1 MGKLP
6 SLQSLFQ
13 RQATR
18 RRMKVRTVCR
28 KLLAIESLESRE
40 LFAKDTIQI
49 GSLSDLSEYFDASTG
64 SYIIGD
70 EKTISVTIADG
81 IVIDTSNALGQAGS
95 ILIQADEITI
105 GSNVQITANGAL
117 DPVTG
122 FEQDGSITLLSEN
135 ILKGFNAGPVIQI
148 EDLISLLGGQ
158 HSTITVGDSTLIEG
172 GAIEISTDSGNELVG
187 DFWAS
192 QVHLASKVLLEAFH
206 IPDVLALPISLQVW
220 EPVSEITVGLGVT
233 IQSSAEVSLSA
244 TATANAFGKAVWNT
258 LNLDGWKY
266 KALFE
271 LTSAVP
277 HGFAFGEFYNR
288 ATATIKVSTDTSIS
302 AEEDIDIT
310 TKVDNVTELEVAT
323 IKNLGITQTNP
334 KAVSFAWGSTE
345 VITVSTI
352 LLDVGT
358 LVESSYGNVTIEA
371 EAADENTVSTKA
383 TSYRDGFVSIGGALA
398 YSNATVTVDV
408 YGTVTSGNPEAHPV
422 KLPNLIFNPA
432 FTVDFATHSLVFDTA
447 LTYQTGDRVL
457 FDSPDGST
465 IPGLVPGTVYYA
477 IVNAAN
483 PNAMQLAW
491 TLDDAKDGI
500 AISWAASYPTLTVAN
515 VPLPI
520 VVVDSVYTNS
530 VLFSYNTLPGTTTP
544 VFTDGQLVTYS
555 PKVGQFLGANDP
567 NGNLLG
573 ALPAGQ
579 YTVRIITSP
588 QPDLFPL
595 AIQLV
600 DQAGLVGPSGNVVVL
615 NTNSFFTTAG
625 GTVVQIASVDLQSSQ
640 ISLNFPALSDS
651 QEGQASLPS
660 PTAQTPTQNAL
671 FTNGQPLTFTS
682 GLGNQIGNLVDTRS
696 YWAVVDPATPGVIRL
711 ASNLEQ
717 SVAANPAVQN
727 LVPQLKTVFN
737 QTAMQ
742 SVASSFTNVN
752 SITSTALQAD
762 NTYSVWNNADGGTF
776 SITLLGPDGV
786 VTTADL
792 AWNVS
797 SGDLQSALNSLSG
810 IVSTVSG
817 QGTELHPWIVS
828 ILFQFEIGTVE
839 PGTGLVFSSNPNI
852 VDGTAVVYLGNAA
865 KPIAGLTLGD
875 TYYAYNSTN
884 PSFDT
889 DISQYVLNL
898 RMTTD
903 ATVPVVQYELVQS
916 LTDSQGNRYS
926 FLSNIASENLLTLNL
941 PSSVTIQS
949 IDGSELVGGTV
960 NSRTLAANSAT
971 TVFSFATSGTFALI
985 VTDSLGNLQTTQSL
999 DFDASA
1005 DEVQAALNSLA
1016 GLAVRVTGLG
1026 TLTSPWTVSGLIDQT
1041 LTADSTLLRSDT
1053 FLSMMLFDEISVDTQ
1068 QISTDATGGSFSL
1081 NLSAGG
1087 QTFTTAAIPVN
1098 ATADMVQ
1105 DSIEQSRIVNN
1116 IPVVRASV
1124 TGTGT
1129 TVDPWQISMWYQAIQ
1144 TGDPLTF
1151 SDSWLMNSMGMVH
1164 GQTYYAVISPSQL
1177 TPSGVTLSLG
1187 LTPSGATSATPQVIA
1202 MQEFLLLDPSSNG
1215 LMVGSEMGIA
1225 HVPEDTGVTI
1235 RATLEASDSASMST
1249 NIGLFPMLGFYINS
1263 FAGKNIKLDDGTWIS
1278 GIEEHIQEKLPEEA
1292 LAQAHAAQDHAQAHH
1307 GKKIDGT
1314 NTFEISLGFAL
1325 IVSENQV
1332 AVTIGSSAVIESQGS
1347 VTIGSEIGHVLHSF
1361 AAAGTARTTAS
1372 DIAKKENK
1380 ALGVGLAMT
1389 FVDNTSNAIIESN
1402 AQVSGATGVSIEST
1416 IEYPFAW
1423 KQTAISEVRNGG
1435 LEDDWKS
1442 RGSTGTQ
1449 IAENVLT
1456 NALFANAFGVSN
1468 WLFNDSTNVDA
1479 MAGDSDATKLDF
1491 ALSGSL
1497 LVKSITNSNL
1507 AQIHDGARINQSPN
1521 VLAKEEQGLELVAE
1535 TVIDHVSMAGQ
1546 MILGLNV
1553 GWLAYANKTKG
1564 GLGENSNFL
1573 LGLTDAKNNIGGSF
1587 NFSVL
1592 DNSTQA
1598 ILGGAMTQADSAT
1611 PSGPTQVDF
1620 GNDGLLLESLTQ
1632 VEFIPLAQSGGISTG
1647 FGLEASIVNIDVVH
1661 QTTQSAVVDA
1671 TLAAE
1676 ITANHETSG
1685 EIEISAQDRSTLTPG
1700 TGGLFI
1706 GESVNIGFS
1715 SSTVVLNRD
1724 VQAFIGGT
1732 LSSESA
1738 SPPPESHWP
1747 TIESFGSVVIDA
1759 SASGKI
1765 IPVSIAGSVT
1775 KRKSQEAGKVVN
1787 NGVADPENESHF
1799 GFGVSG
1805 SYSEA
1810 NITDAVQAYLNG
1822 VELAGEV
1829 TASEVGPSESIAL
1842 EIEATNSTQAD
1853 LATGAAAFQREN
1865 GRNSGAGIAGAG
1877 STLIYASTVQA
1888 VVSNADVMAYEL
1900 SLKSENS
1907 KDLGA
1912 FAAGLDGSSVAATAI
1927 EVAGSVAINQITN
1940 VTKSQLL
1947 DSSGEELGTITF
1959 LALENDDV
1967 VAAAGTLTIVT
1978 SLGSSSMGRDEGKT
1992 KVKVGFGFGF
2002 AQNLLD
2008 STTFATLSDSE
2019 LDQVEGNIDL
2029 QAEQASRSFVLAA
2042 GAVFEVG
2049 KGIGIAPYGMVA
2061 LNEYSQSDVHASI
2074 AGSTINSSSA
2084 AAGAE
2089 ADGSAEPATGISVAS
2104 TLIPIMITAAGDLGL
2119 GIAYKTGPAAL
2130 EASIGAGVSVTEVSI
2145 TGNSLATISD
2155 STIALEQGELVVN
2168 AFTGQADDYSELDET
2183 LTEINLPLG
2192 KYNLYSL
2199 AIAGGLSTALS
2210 AAGSMALGIN
2220 GVGAG
2225 IGSTTAIKT
2234 QAEVSQDSNIVLHDD
2249 SDTGGG
2255 LSITALEN
2263 IDVYND
2269 AGGASV
2275 SFAVS
2280 DGDVSFGVAVG
2291 IGAAVHTSTNSVIAA
2306 LEASNVT
2313 LTGDLV
2319 LDSRSESEV
2328 KSIGFGVALD
2338 LSVASLTGVSFAAS
2352 SATAKIDS
2360 NATISAYLS
2369 GGSTIV
2375 GDDSVD
2381 ILSVTASD
2389 GSVFYTAV
2397 GSGSLAG
2404 AAGGGV
2410 GVALAA
2416 GSSVSR
2422 IEPTHKISAYVGT
2435 DESAN
2440 SQVAIPTTHVAVL
2453 GPVVV
2458 QATNEQ
2464 ELTAEAIAVASSVA
2478 FGFEGSG
2485 SVAAAGASSRIT
2497 SANTITAGLLTG
2509 TVLNSSLQGADGNA
2523 ISVQAADSA
2532 IISSTVGSGAGAF
2545 SISPIPV
2552 GVSLGISISEI
2563 TNNNRSQA
2571 LIESTS
2577 ISTDGSDILVETM
2590 GSGDQYSKSVATSVT
2605 DGLGIAGAG
2614 GNSNIYDNSE
2624 FTASVEGGTSIDTT
2638 SQATGSNPTVL
2649 GDLSVLA
2656 HSAQT
2661 ILAEVFGGA
2670 LDIGIGSVGVFIS
2683 NAVRSGATKANLVA
2697 EGGIRTGNL
2706 NVEATTE
2713 QTITSEGMSVTI
2725 GLLAGT
2731 GETHNLVVDEQVG
2744 VLLGSESVDTQKPW
2758 SVSGDLTLE
2767 ASSKNHAVGKT
2778 SGAGDGQQGVNI
2790 AGLGGGSFKVDSDV
2804 SPVVS
2809 VSVSDLAIVVTGA
2822 SLMRAMA
2829 DSVNQAQTRSG
2840 SGSLFGGVAAIADT
2854 VNSPNL
2860 SLTTNALNLTAGS
2873 ATFQIGNDLMYQTST
2888 NSVYATLVGGSG
2900 ATATN
2905 TSSPIQAMT
2914 LGQGTVIASTG
2925 SVVLSSVGA
2934 MRGAGGGD
2942 SLNAFGFMANVG
2954 GGGLEGGFGALSTST
2969 MDAASTI
2976 TLSDGVSIV
2985 AKDKGSIQIA
2995 AQSDWSID
3003 QFSHMSTGS
3012 VFSGDGIA
3020 SNIDSDLGTAIQ
3032 IGDGVELMA
3041 PGGQVGI
3048 GTSIRSVT
3056 SADSYS
3062 RTFGLAGVVAGNVDN
3077 STNTA
3082 QSVTVGQNTTIAAA
3096 QGVTLTAGFN
3106 PLLQTGT
3113 QNDAYAIVT
3122 TRVIGLLDF
3131 PTNHYKS
3138 DLNADNTVTIGSGT
3152 NITSGRDVQIGSV
3165 PGINSAVAYSFQNID
3180 GAKGKTHTQ
3189 TDGVTETN
3197 VVTLN
3202 GTIVAGEYHE
3212 LAIDI
3217 QESGSS
3223 YTMAINGGAPQSFPV
3238 SSDGALQMVS
3248 PTADQAFI
3256 PFQVAVNDAYDP
3268 ADLLVGLDPTVQAV
3282 LSLSLSST
3290 PVPAINLQGL
3300 AAVGG
3305 RVLIEAG
3312 TLSGSGSVSAYA
3324 PSLDVVNQT
3333 DAYLLL
3339 GSMTIPQTYGMGQ
3352 IDLTGGATRPSTL
3365 LFQSDASAPTVHVS
3379 MTGTGPVGNNA
3390 SGPALGL
3397 LGNITNTNGT
3407 VSISNA
3413 EGSFIQDGTIVAE
3426 SVTIDVPNASY
3437 IVNTPEAYFG
3447 TSGNIQNYWGNNV
3460 NLIPDGNFE
3469 SKQWSSETNNF
3480 IYNPVQLGWSF
3491 SPLSG
3496 ISGNGSG
3503 FTSSNNSAPIGS
3515 QVAFV
3520 QKTGTISR
3528 KLTGLIPGSSYLL
3541 DFYAAQRAGY
3551 GSQALSLSIGS
3562 LSLGTITPSGTS
3574 YQLTSIPFV
3583 APPPETTAV
3592 QDTTMLTLSTGVN
3605 DTATAAWN
3613 PNLISIPTSGTLSFE
3628 FTYQA
3633 GGNKGADGVAMVF
3646 QNQGGYALGQTGGSL
3661 GYVGILGNTAA
3672 YQINLYDGHTQ
3683 GSNFVTTNSAG
3694 TYSGTQDVSFNSG
3707 NPIKVL
3713 LVYDADAQSVSE
3725 SLTDLVTN
3733 VTFQRI
3739 YPGIDLAS
3747 VLGSTATFGFTGGEG
3762 AVTSVQTISNF
3773 TMTTSSTNS
3782 ISGFQGWGYVTPLT
3796 LTITGLDPGGTDVTA
3811 FIDGLTISQNATG
3824 FTPGLNWYSPYLST
3838 GAYSANIAASS
3849 AANALFGSSSNASNA
3864 TGFSNWLYNASQI
3877 NISSFTNSNVSVG
3890 NVGSNY
3896 PNKAGNNWNTREN
3909 GKGWMFF
3916 GSQIPYLWASATT
3929 ISNGSE
3935 YMTDYNS
3942 IDNLGYLDTL
3952 ANAQSYSPMASGNL
3966 NDSNLNVT
3974 QGTGPQNGNSGAMR
3988 GVFPTVPYNINGT
4001 IPSQAVVASPQS
4013 RQLGGSIT
4021 AGNISVSALYI
4032 DINGPIQV
4040 GSVNPPISVI
4050 LGSELQTSIDQF
4062 QQNYNAGIELN
4073 TKLSIDSYLLNSGL
4087 KGYYDAQLVQL
4098 FLEPYAVNAGD
4109 VAAVFNGG
4117 ILSTTSAGK
4126 ISMHSSPNVIS
4137 IVNQT
4142 NIPLVLEGIAASGTS
4157 AKGLVEFQ
4165 DTFSNTST
4173 VYVYNAIS
4181 DEIKI
4186 YRGAYGATREEIIS
4200 SGTTSSG
4207 ATISHAIEPNLSYQW
4222 TQDAYI
4228 SRELSF
4234 TNSNEHYTLRG
4245 SAVKDSWSWG
4255 PLNSD
4260 GTAPTNYGLA
4270 SNPFAATSNELILTD
4285 GVQNEATAVWYQ
4297 RPVTLPTTGT
4307 FSVQFEYQAGGNKAA
4322 DGVAFAFQNQGISA
4336 VGGAGGGLGYV
4347 GITGPTAAYQI
4358 NIYNGHTL
4366 GSNFVTTNT
4375 SGTYLPTG
4383 SVSFNSGHAIRVQ
4396 LVFDVDLKTVTE
4408 NLTDTVSGAIFTRT
4422 YSNIDLATILGAT
4435 AFIGFTGGDGG
4446 ATSVQTVSEFSYSNG
4461 DISGFDDFIGRAR
4474 NNGVVL
4480 GQHPSTSYT
4489 QTLSAVITDFETA
4502 KTTFASSNNDA
4513 WNYGPS
4519 STWTWTYPTEIL
4531 LRLKSQLP
4539 ASNPIAIDFSGIT
4552 TGSLSV
4558 QSTNSS
4564 LYVNGTIQFPGSVE
4578 LVASQGVFASE
4589 GGRIEAQSVQFESSS
4604 GSIGTSGAPI
4614 YIDLAGLTPVMA
4626 SSSTG
4631 VYLKVPSDLLVGSV
4645 QSQKGPVVLQAGG
4658 DIQGVAGSTSLSVM
4672 GTNIQLTAS
4681 SGSIGTQSVPL
4692 RIQTQAS
4699 QLDTGTIVDGLL
4711 TASALDSIY
4720 VLQPSGEL
4728 RLASVV
4734 TTAPLGVV
4742 SIVNTTGDIT
4752 DGLREDVFGLNG
4764 SNLSSDSVSHLVQ
4777 AIERQA
4783 TDSVTTTVDAFEGLV
4798 DANYRTFWNI
4808 VGNSTEQEGS
4818 LVLTEQGINL
4828 YQTQANAYYGLPA
4841 QSGFSGWN
4849 GVGSNA
4855 SAAFS
4860 NSLKLSNGTSN
4871 SATAVWN
4878 PMELQLPSTGS
4889 FEMNFVYQTTGNGLN
4904 YGIALAFQT
4913 QGISALGGPGADLG
4927 YVGIAGPT
4935 AAYQINTNNQPG
4947 FIPGTNFV
4955 STNTSGTYLLTGSV
4969 NLSSGNPIQVQLV
4982 YDADANTLTETLQDA
4997 VALTSFS
5004 RVYTQVNLSTLLG
5017 TKAYLGFTGS
5027 DGQGTI
5033 AQTVSDFSIVGV
5045 ASAVEVQSYVDGL
5058 YANAV
5063 EVFEGDL
5070 VFGPD
5075 WEDLSQFEA
5084 YDPSYS
5090 FTLSTN
5096 AESQLTEGALTVTN
5110 LYALLSLEALSPKG
5124 TQQLGLNVAP
5134 VITTTVLYLNAGGSI
5149 GRDQAPV
5156 EIALGDIKTGQ
5167 LTAFQKTLLT
5177 EATSAGELQ
5186 FVGTDAS
5193 GARVV
5198 YSYGDEPQGVTP
5210 TAVIVKISRPLNV
5223 DVSDSGIAM
5232 LEATGS
5238 IHLTEAIGSMNVLYA
5253 IAGQNDSVTL
5263 VAQSGLA
5270 QAILGSSTAVQGWSL
5285 NSSGDLG
5292 YAGADSAWS
5301 PTSMTLHSVPKG
5313 GVSADMLSLTA
5324 GGTIGSSEQS
5334 LLFNATGPVDL
5345 FSLASAWLDSGSS
5358 VLLREWTVKDAL
5370 NLDVAGNT
5378 VDALAGQ
5385 RSSFEGFE
5393 SDPVGWN
5400 ANSLNGNASIATTL
5414 SGSEVLTLSTDANP
5428 DAANPTFG
5436 YGQASYTK
5444 NTPVH
5449 FDAKFLIGFLYQS
5462 PGTGGRVA
5470 LNLGNPDQPG
5480 LALVLN
5486 LGQSGGNGAWAGFV
5500 DTAEIETAS
5509 QGQSLG
5515 TVDLSSNHPIL
5526 VVWSFD
5532 AITQIATATFTD
5544 TVTDQTATVSQSG
5557 IKWFERLGS
5566 RSAQMSWQAFGDGTA
5581 NLTQSISEF
5590 QLIDGPVNLAS
5601 GSLSVQTTGALGKP
5615 STQDLQQFNNWISAG
5630 TGAVVSSNALKL
5642 TDGNGNEANAFW
5654 YPSPLDLASTDSFTI
5669 EFSYTASGTR
5679 QADGITLAF
5688 QTQGTR
5694 ALGAPGG
5701 ALGYAGIS
5709 GPTAAY
5715 QINIYNGYTQG
5726 SNFVTTNTT
5735 QSYLS
5740 TGQVFFNS
5748 GNTIQVQLVFDT
5760 DSNTVTETLT
5770 DTVTGATFTRS
5781 YSDIDL
5787 TELLGSVCYVGFTG
5801 GDGGETSIQTVSN
5814 FSLKS
5819 QASAIGAQPILML
5832 INQQV
5837 QITSAGSIVAE
5848 QVLGDLEVGSISS
5861 GASIDLTAPFGA
5873 IVSYEVPSGTGSTG
5887 NGEAPRLGLVAPRV
5901 AIAALQG
5908 IGLTTKPLEVHT
5920 DRLAGQTV
5928 LNDLVMRHDALTGD
5942 ASASILKLLAGGVIQ
5957 FTSNS
5962 HLSVDGQVVAQS
5974 ARFIAGVADRH
5985 LELMIGQLSDPLG
5998 GALPITLG
6006 GFENLRINDSAFE
6019 QGRDFDLGQGLLDT
6033 QTSRLVLGDVR
6044 ELSMSLGLGNDSI
6057 NVKNPSGLNNLDI
6070 EGRAGIDTLLV
6081 DLRTLG
6087 AWVTADSIS
6096 TATSTI
6102 RHSGIED
6109 RQLRNLESDSG
6120 VDSFPSITLMQEDF
6134 PANRLLILGT
6144 SGPDSVALNAHSTGW
6159 RINTVWNGQTSERR
6173 SFASGQIADVQL
6185 FTLGGNDFV
6194 TILGSTSLPV
6204 NLRTGRDD
6212 DWISV
6217 QNASA
6222 TITDLHGNNFIS
6234 TGGGD
6239 DTIHTGTG
6247 DDEIDAGGGQNKITD
6262 EGGLNSIST
6271 GAQNDRIYHANADDA
6286 ILAGGGIN
6294 DIWLNGVL
6302 KGWSNPK
6309 LPLDVDRDG
6318 QISPIDALLLIDEI
6332 NKVGPRRLV
6341 GSPDSVS
6348 FYIDPDND
6356 GFLTPLDVLALVSWL
6371 NRLSGAGSG
6380 ESNSDGP
6387 TESFLDS
6394 LATERQRNADVYFA
6408 SYQEDLLPE
6417 SLKRT
6422 RRGI

>member
-1 MGKLP
+1 
-6 SLQSLFQ
+6 
-13 RQATR
+13 
-18 RRMKVRTVCR
+18 
-28 KLLAIESLESRE
+28 
-40 LFAKDTIQI
+40 
-49 GSLSDLSEYFDASTG
+49 
-64 SYIIGD
+64 
-70 EKTISVTIADG
+70 
-81 IVIDTSNALGQAGS
+81 
-95 ILIQADEITI
+95 
-105 GSNVQITANGAL
+105 
-117 DPVTG
+117 
-122 FEQDGSITLLSEN
+122 
-135 ILKGFNAGPVIQI
+135 
-148 EDLISLLGGQ
+148 
-158 HSTITVGDSTLIEG
+158 
-172 GAIEISTDSGNELVG
+172 
-187 DFWAS
+187 
-192 QVHLASKVLLEAFH
+192 
-206 IPDVLALPISLQVW
+206 
-220 EPVSEITVGLGVT
+220 
-233 IQSSAEVSLSA
+233 
-244 TATANAFGKAVWNT
+244 
-258 LNLDGWKY
+258 
-266 KALFE
+266 
-271 LTSAVP
+271 
-277 HGFAFGEFYNR
+277 
-288 ATATIKVSTDTSIS
+288 
-302 AEEDIDIT
+302 
-310 TKVDNVTELEVAT
+310 
-323 IKNLGITQTNP
+323 
-334 KAVSFAWGSTE
+334 
-345 VITVSTI
+345 
-352 LLDVGT
+352 
-358 LVESSYGNVTIEA
+358 
-371 EAADENTVSTKA
+371 
-383 TSYRDGFVSIGGALA
+383 
-398 YSNATVTVDV
+398 
-408 YGTVTSGNPEAHPV
+408 
-422 KLPNLIFNPA
+422 
-432 FTVDFATHSLVFDTA
+432 
-447 LTYQTGDRVL
+447 
-457 FDSPDGST
+457 
-465 IPGLVPGTVYYA
+465 
-477 IVNAAN
+477 
-483 PNAMQLAW
+483 
-491 TLDDAKDGI
+491 
-500 AISWAASYPTLTVAN
+500 
-515 VPLPI
+515 
-520 VVVDSVYTNS
+520 
-530 VLFSYNTLPGTTTP
+530 
-544 VFTDGQLVTYS
+544 
-555 PKVGQFLGANDP
+555 
-567 NGNLLG
+567 
-573 ALPAGQ
+573 
-579 YTVRIITSP
+579 
-588 QPDLFPL
+588 
-595 AIQLV
+595 
-600 DQAGLVGPSGNVVVL
+600 
-615 NTNSFFTTAG
+615 
-625 GTVVQIASVDLQSSQ
+625 
-640 ISLNFPALSDS
+640 
-651 QEGQASLPS
+651 
-660 PTAQTPTQNAL
+660 
-671 FTNGQPLTFTS
+671 
-682 GLGNQIGNLVDTRS
+682 
-696 YWAVVDPATPGVIRL
+696 
-711 ASNLEQ
+711 
-717 SVAANPAVQN
+717 
-727 LVPQLKTVFN
+727 
-737 QTAMQ
+737 
-742 SVASSFTNVN
+742 
-752 SITSTALQAD
+752 
-762 NTYSVWNNADGGTF
+762 
-776 SITLLGPDGV
+776 
-786 VTTADL
+786 
-792 AWNVS
+792 
-797 SGDLQSALNSLSG
+797 
-810 IVSTVSG
+810 
-817 QGTELHPWIVS
+817 
-828 ILFQFEIGTVE
+828 
-839 PGTGLVFSSNPNI
+839 
-852 VDGTAVVYLGNAA
+852 
-865 KPIAGLTLGD
+865 
-875 TYYAYNSTN
+875 
-884 PSFDT
+884 
-889 DISQYVLNL
+889 
-898 RMTTD
+898 
-903 ATVPVVQYELVQS
+903 
-916 LTDSQGNRYS
+916 
-926 FLSNIASENLLTLNL
+926 
-941 PSSVTIQS
+941 
-949 IDGSELVGGTV
+949 
-960 NSRTLAANSAT
+960 
-971 TVFSFATSGTFALI
+971 
-985 VTDSLGNLQTTQSL
+985 
-999 DFDASA
+999 
-1005 DEVQAALNSLA
+1005 
-1016 GLAVRVTGLG
+1016 
-1026 TLTSPWTVSGLIDQT
+1026 
-1041 LTADSTLLRSDT
+1041 
-1053 FLSMMLFDEISVDTQ
+1053 
-1068 QISTDATGGSFSL
+1068 
-1081 NLSAGG
+1081 
-1087 QTFTTAAIPVN
+1087 
-1098 ATADMVQ
+1098 
-1105 DSIEQSRIVNN
+1105 
-1116 IPVVRASV
+1116 
-1124 TGTGT
+1124 
-1129 TVDPWQISMWYQAIQ
+1129 
-1144 TGDPLTF
+1144 
-1151 SDSWLMNSMGMVH
+1151 
-1164 GQTYYAVISPSQL
+1164 
-1177 TPSGVTLSLG
+1177 
-1187 LTPSGATSATPQVIA
+1187 
-1202 MQEFLLLDPSSNG
+1202 
-1215 LMVGSEMGIA
+1215 
-1225 HVPEDTGVTI
+1225 
-1235 RATLEASDSASMST
+1235 
-1249 NIGLFPMLGFYINS
+1249 
-1263 FAGKNIKLDDGTWIS
+1263 
-1278 GIEEHIQEKLPEEA
+1278 
-1292 LAQAHAAQDHAQAHH
+1292 
-1307 GKKIDGT
+1307 
-1314 NTFEISLGFAL
+1314 
-1325 IVSENQV
+1325 
-1332 AVTIGSSAVIESQGS
+1332 
-1347 VTIGSEIGHVLHSF
+1347 
-1361 AAAGTARTTAS
+1361 
-1372 DIAKKENK
+1372 
-1380 ALGVGLAMT
+1380 
-1389 FVDNTSNAIIESN
+1389 
-1402 AQVSGATGVSIEST
+1402 
-1416 IEYPFAW
+1416 
-1423 KQTAISEVRNGG
+1423 
-1435 LEDDWKS
+1435 
-1442 RGSTGTQ
+1442 
-1449 IAENVLT
+1449 
-1456 NALFANAFGVSN
+1456 
-1468 WLFNDSTNVDA
+1468 
-1479 MAGDSDATKLDF
+1479 
-1491 ALSGSL
+1491 
-1497 LVKSITNSNL
+1497 
-1507 AQIHDGARINQSPN
+1507 
-1521 VLAKEEQGLELVAE
+1521 
-1535 TVIDHVSMAGQ
+1535 
-1546 MILGLNV
+1546 
-1553 GWLAYANKTKG
+1553 
-1564 GLGENSNFL
+1564 
-1573 LGLTDAKNNIGGSF
+1573 
-1587 NFSVL
+1587 
-1592 DNSTQA
+1592 
-1598 ILGGAMTQADSAT
+1598 
-1611 PSGPTQVDF
+1611 
-1620 GNDGLLLESLTQ
+1620 
-1632 VEFIPLAQSGGISTG
+1632 
-1647 FGLEASIVNIDVVH
+1647 
-1661 QTTQSAVVDA
+1661 
-1671 TLAAE
+1671 
-1676 ITANHETSG
+1676 
-1685 EIEISAQDRSTLTPG
+1685 
-1700 TGGLFI
+1700 
-1706 GESVNIGFS
+1706 
-1715 SSTVVLNRD
+1715 
-1724 VQAFIGGT
+1724 
-1732 LSSESA
+1732 
-1738 SPPPESHWP
+1738 
-1747 TIESFGSVVIDA
+1747 
-1759 SASGKI
+1759 
-1765 IPVSIAGSVT
+1765 
-1775 KRKSQEAGKVVN
+1775 
-1787 NGVADPENESHF
+1787 
-1799 GFGVSG
+1799 
-1805 SYSEA
+1805 
-1810 NITDAVQAYLNG
+1810 
-1822 VELAGEV
+1822 
-1829 TASEVGPSESIAL
+1829 
-1842 EIEATNSTQAD
+1842 
-1853 LATGAAAFQREN
+1853 
-1865 GRNSGAGIAGAG
+1865 
-1877 STLIYASTVQA
+1877 
-1888 VVSNADVMAYEL
+1888 
-1900 SLKSENS
+1900 
-1907 KDLGA
+1907 
-1912 FAAGLDGSSVAATAI
+1912 
-1927 EVAGSVAINQITN
+1927 
-1940 VTKSQLL
+1940 
-1947 DSSGEELGTITF
+1947 
-1959 LALENDDV
+1959 
-1967 VAAAGTLTIVT
+1967 
-1978 SLGSSSMGRDEGKT
+1978 
-1992 KVKVGFGFGF
+1992 
-2002 AQNLLD
+2002 
-2008 STTFATLSDSE
+2008 
-2019 LDQVEGNIDL
+2019 
-2029 QAEQASRSFVLAA
+2029 
-2042 GAVFEVG
+2042 
-2049 KGIGIAPYGMVA
+2049 
-2061 LNEYSQSDVHASI
+2061 
-2074 AGSTINSSSA
+2074 
-2084 AAGAE
+2084 
-2089 ADGSAEPATGISVAS
+2089 
-2104 TLIPIMITAAGDLGL
+2104 
-2119 GIAYKTGPAAL
+2119 L

-2145 TGNSLATISD
+2145 TGNSFATISD

-2306 LEASNVT
+2306 LEASNVI

-2319 LDSRSESEV
+2319 IDSRSESEV

-2338 LSVASLTGVSFAAS
+2338 VSLATLTGVSIAAS
-2352 SATAKIDS
+2352 SAVAKIDS
-2360 NATISAYLS
+2360 TGTISAYLS

-2375 GDDSVD
+2375 GDDMAD

-2389 GSVFYTAV
+2389 GSVFHTAV

-2404 AAGGGV
+2404 SVGGGV
-2410 GVALAA
+2410 GVSLAA

-2422 IEPTHKISAYVGT
+2422 IEPTHTISAYVGT

-2440 SQVAIPTTHVAVL
+2440 SQVSIPTTLVTAL

-2464 ELTAEAIAVASSVA
+2464 DLTAEAIAVASSVA
-2478 FGFEGSG
+2478 LGFEGSG

-2497 SANTITAGLLTG
+2497 TENTITAGLLTG
-2509 TVLNSSLQGADGNA
+2509 TVLNSTLQAADGNA

-2532 IISSTVGSGAGAF
+2532 TISSTVGSGAGAF

-2563 TNNNRSQA
+2563 TNNNRSQS
-2571 LIESTS
+2571 LIESAI
-2577 ISTDGSDILVETM
+2577 ISTDGGDILVETM
-2590 GSGDQYSKSVATSVT
+2590 GSNDQYSKSVATSVT

-2638 SQATGSNPTVL
+2638 SHATGSNPTVL

-2706 NVEATTE
+2706 NVEATTA

-2744 VLLGSESVDTQKPW
+2744 VLVGGVLVDAQTPW
-2758 SVSGDLTLE
+2758 SVSGNLTLE
-2767 ASSKNHAVGKT
+2767 ASSKNQAVAKT

-2790 AGLGGGSFKVDSDV
+2790 SGLGGGSFKVDSVV

-2809 VSVSDLAIVVTGA
+2809 ISVSDLAIVVTGA
-2822 SLMRAMA
+2822 SLMKVMA

-2860 SLTTNALNLTAGS
+2860 SLTTNALDLTAGS
-2873 ATFQIGNDLMYQTST
+2873 ATFQIENDLVYQTST

-2905 TSSPIQAMT
+2905 DSSPIQAIT
-2914 LGQGTVIASTG
+2914 LGQGTVIATTG
-2925 SVVLSSVGA
+2925 SVVLSSEGT

-2942 SLNAFGFMANVG
+2942 SLNAIGFMANVG
-2954 GGGLEGGFGALSTST
+2954 GGGLEGGFGALSTSN

-3062 RTFGLAGVVAGNVDN
+3062 HTFGLAGVVAGNVDN

-3131 PTNHYKS
+3131 PTNHYES
-3138 DLNADNTVTIGSGT
+3138 VLNADNKVTIGSGT
-3152 NITSGRDVQIGSV
+3152 NITSGRDVQIGTV

-3180 GAKGKTHTQ
+3180 GGKGKTNRQ

-3197 VVTLN
+3197 VVTLD

-3217 QESGSS
+3217 QESGNS

-3238 SSDGALQMVS
+3238 SGDGALQMVS

-3256 PFQVAVNDAYDP
+3256 PFQFAVNDAYDP
-3268 ADLLVGLDPTVQAV
+3268 AELLVGLDPTVQAV

-3300 AAVGG
+3300 EAVGG

-3324 PSLDVVNQT
+3324 PSLDVVNHT

-3352 IDLTGGATRPSTL
+3352 IDLSGGATRPSTL
-3365 LFQSDASAPTVHVS
+3365 LFQSDASAPTVLVS

-3413 EGSFIQDGTIVAE
+3413 EGSFVQDGTIVAE

-3469 SKQWSSETNNF
+3469 FPQWSPETNNF
-3480 IYNPVQLGWSF
+3480 AYNPAQLGWSF

-3503 FTSSNNSAPIGS
+3503 FTSSNNNAPIGS
-3515 QVAFV
+3515 QVAFI

-3672 YQINLYDGHTQ
+3672 YQINLYDGYTQ

-3694 TYSGTQDVSFNSG
+3694 TYSGTEGVSFNSG

-3713 LVYDADAQSVSE
+3713 LVYDADTQSVNE

-3733 VTFQRI
+3733 VTFQRT

-3747 VLGSTATFGFTGGEG
+3747 VLGSTARFGFTGGEG

-3849 AANALFGSSSNASNA
+3849 AANALFGSSSNASNSRD
-3864 TGFSNWLYNASQI
+3864 FSNWLYNASSI

-3916 GSQIPYLWASATT
+3916 GSQIPYLWSSVTT
-3929 ISNGSE
+3929 ISQGSE
-3935 YMTDYNS
+3935 YMSDDNS

-3952 ANAQSYSPMASGNL
+3952 DIAKRYSPMASGNS

-3974 QGTGPQNGNSGAMR
+3974 QGTGPQNGNSSAKR

-4013 RQLGGSIT
+4013 RKLGGSIT
-4021 AGNISVSALYI
+4021 AGNISVTALYI

-4062 QQNYNAGIELN
+4062 QRNYNTGIELN

-4087 KGYYDAQLVQL
+4087 EGYYDVQLGQL

-4126 ISMHSSPNVIS
+4126 ISMHSSPNAIS

-4142 NIPLVLEGIAASGTS
+4142 NIPLILEGIAASGTS

-4165 DTFSNTST
+4165 DTFSKTST

-4181 DEIKI
+4181 DEIEI
-4186 YRGAYGATREEIIS
+4186 HRGAYGATLEEIIS

-4207 ATISHAIEPNLSYQW
+4207 ATISHALEPNLSYQW

-4245 SAVKDSWSWG
+4245 SAVNDSWSWG

-4297 RPVTLPTTGT
+4297 RPVSLPTTGT
-4307 FSVQFEYQAGGNKAA
+4307 FTVQFDYQAGGNKAA
-4322 DGVAFAFQNQGISA
+4322 DGVAFAFQNQGITA

-4358 NIYNGHTL
+4358 NIYNGHTI

-4396 LVFDVDLKTVTE
+4396 LVFDVDSKTVTE
-4408 NLTDTVSGAIFTRT
+4408 NLTDTVSEVIFTRT

-4564 LYVNGTIQFPGSVE
+4564 LYVNGNIQFPGSVQ

-4631 VYLKVPSDLLVGSV
+4631 VYLKVPGDLLVGSV

-4658 DIQGVAGSTSLSVM
+4658 DIQGVAGSTSPSVM
-4672 GTNIQLTAS
+4672 GTNIQLIS
-4681 SGSIGTQSVPL
+4681 SNGSIGTQLAPL
-4692 RIQTQAS
+4692 GIQTQTS

-4711 TASALDSIY
+4711 SASALNSIY

-4764 SNLSSDSVSHLVQ
+4764 SDLSSDSVSHLVK

-4783 TDSVTTTVDAFEGLV
+4783 TDSVTTTVDAFEGMV

-4841 QSGFSGWN
+4841 LSGFSGWN

-4855 SAAFS
+4855 SAVLS
-4860 NSLKLSNGTSN
+4860 NSLKLSSGTSN

-4889 FEMNFVYQTTGNGLN
+4889 FELNFVYQTTGNGLN

-4935 AAYQINTNNQPG
+4935 AAYQINTNSQPG

-4955 STNTSGTYLLTGSV
+4955 STNTSGTYLSTGSV

-4982 YDADANTLTETLQDA
+4982 YDADAKTLTETLQDA
-4997 VALTSFS
+4997 VAFTSFS
-5004 RVYTQVNLSTLLG
+5004 RVYTQVDLSTLLG

-5033 AQTVSDFSIVGV
+5033 AQTVTGFSLSGV
-5045 ASAVEVQSYVDGL
+5045 ATPSQVQSYVDGL

-5063 EVFEGDL
+5063 EVFEGEL

-5075 WEDLSQFEA
+5075 WEDLPQFAA

-5124 TQQLGLNVAP
+5124 TQQFGLNVAP
-5134 VITTTVLYLNAGGSI
+5134 VITTSVLYLNAGGSI

-5193 GARVV
+5193 GSRVV

-5223 DVSDSGIAM
+5223 DVSDSGISM

-5253 IAGQNDSVTL
+5253 VGGKNDSVWL
-5263 VAQSGLA
+5263 VAQSGLK
-5270 QAILGSSTAVQGWSL
+5270 QASLGSSTAAQGWSL
-5285 NSSGDLG
+5285 NNTGNLG

-5301 PTSMTLHSVPKG
+5301 PTSMTLSSIPTG
-5313 GVSADMLSLTA
+5313 GVSADTLSLTA

-5334 LLFNATGPVDL
+5334 LLFNATGPVDV
-5345 FSLASAWLDSGSS
+5345 FSLASAWLDSSS
-5358 VLLREWTVKDAL
+5358 SLRLREWTLKGAL
-5370 NLDVAGNT
+5370 NLNVAGNT

-5385 RSSFEGFE
+5385 RSSFEGFD
-5393 SDPVGWN
+5393 SDPAGWN
-5400 ANSLNGNASIATTL
+5400 ANSLNGNASIATSL
-5414 SGSEVLTLSTDANP
+5414 SGSEVLTLSTDANSN
-5428 DAANPTFG
+5428 ATNPTLG

-5444 NTPVH
+5444 NTPVS

-5462 PGTGGRVA
+5462 SGTGGRVA
-5470 LNLGNPDQPG
+5470 LNLGHPDQTG

-5500 DTAEIETAS
+5500 DTADIGTVS

-5515 TVDLSSNHPIL
+5515 NVDLSSNHPIL

-5566 RSAQMSWQAFGDGTA
+5566 RSVQMSWQALGDGTA

-5601 GSLSVQTTGALGKP
+5601 GSLSVQTTGAFGKP
-5615 STQDLQQFNNWISAG
+5615 STQELQQFNNWISAG
-5630 TGAVVSSNALKL
+5630 TGAVVSSNALTL
-5642 TDGNGNEANAFW
+5642 TDGDNGEANAFW
-5654 YPSPLDLASTDSFTI
+5654 YPSPLDLSSTSGFTV

-5694 ALGAPGG
+5694 ALGAAGG

-5715 QINIYNGYTQG
+5715 QINIYNGYIQG

-5735 QSYLS
+5735 QSYLA

-5787 TELLGSVCYVGFTG
+5787 TELLGSVYYVGFTG

-5837 QITSAGSIVAE
+5837 QISSAGSIVAE

-5861 GASIDLTAPFGA
+5861 GASIELTAPFGA
-5873 IVSYEVPSGTGSTG
+5873 IVSYEVPSGTGATG
-5887 NGEAPRLGLVAPRV
+5887 NGESPRLGLVAPKV

-5908 IGLTTKPLEVHT
+5908 IGLSTKPLDVHT

-5962 HLSVDGQVVAQS
+5962 HLSVDGQVIAQS
-5974 ARFIAGVADRH
+5974 ARFIAGVADRN
-5985 LELMIGQLSDPLG
+5985 LELMISQLSDPLG
-5998 GALPITLG
+5998 VALPITLG

-6044 ELSMSLGLGNDSI
+6044 ELSMSLGIGNDSI
-6057 NVKNPSGLNNLDI
+6057 NVMNPSGLNNLDI

-6096 TATSTI
+6096 TATGTI
-6102 RHSGIED
+6102 RHTGIEH

-6204 NLRTGRDD
+6204 NLRTGRGD

-6234 TGGGD
+6234 TGSGD

-6271 GAQNDRIYHANADDA
+6271 GAQNDRIYHTNADDA
-6286 ILAGGGIN
+6286 ILAGSGIN

-6302 KGWSNPK
+6302 KGWNNPK

-6318 QISPIDALLLIDEI
+6318 RISPIDALLLIEEI
-6332 NKVGPRRLV
+6332 NKVGTRRLL

-6348 FYIDPDND
+6348 FYLDPDND
-6356 GFLTPLDVLALVSWL
+6356 GFLTPLDVLALVTWL
-6371 NRLSGAGSG
+6371 NRSSGAGSG

-6394 LATERQRNADVYFA
+6394 LATERQHNADVYFS
-6408 SYQEDLLPE
+6408 SYEEDLLPE
-6417 SLKRT
+6417 SLKRR